1 LTTQNETQALT
12 TPSRKTGELKP
23 LGTPSGEKPSGEPN
37 ARAKRPAVES
47 VHFGALLIA
56 RGIITPQQLDHALE
70 VQAKSPFL
78 RIGEILLGLGY
89 LSFTHLKNTLEDQY
103 NDVKLGQ
110 LLLDMRLITMPYL
123 EAALEVQE
131 RTGEK
136 LGPILLA
143 LGALTEKQLYQ
154 ALSLQA

>member
-1 LTTQNETQALT
+1 MTQDEPMALT
-12 TPSRKTGELKP
+12 TRPSTGDLH
-23 LGTPSGEKPSGEPN
+23 LTPSGDAKGVEKP

-47 VHFGALLIA
+47 IHFGALLIA
-56 RGIITPQQLDHALE
+56 RGIITPQQLSHALE
-70 VQAKSPFL
+70 LQAESPFL

-143 LGALTEKQLYQ
+143 LEALTEKQLYQ
-154 ALSLQA
+154 ALSHQL

>member
-1 LTTQNETQALT
+1 MTKQDLIPADRTPRGRRSPEPAHAALGA
-12 TPSRKTGELKP
+12 P
-23 LGTPSGEKPSGEPN
+23 
-37 ARAKRPAVES
+37 RPDAPHPGAPRPRVES

-56 RGIITPQQLDHALE
+56 RGLISPKQLEHALSI
-70 VQAKSPFL
+70 QAESPFL

-103 NDVKLGQ
+103 HDVRLGQ
-110 LLLDMRLITMPYL
+110 LLLSMRLVTMPYL

-143 LGALTEKQLYQ
+143 LGALTENQLYQ
-154 ALSLQA
+154 ALSSQGA

>member
-1 LTTQNETQALT
+1 MRHDALT
-12 TPSRKTGELKP
+12 MQDESLALTAAPQG
-23 LGTPSGEKPSGEPN
+23 GTLQPDDAAQRNG
-37 ARAKRPAVES
+37 KRPAVES

-70 VQAKSPFL
+70 FQAKSPFL

>member
-1 LTTQNETQALT
+1 MTTQDESKA
-12 TPSRKTGELKP
+12 PHRRTGEL
-23 LGTPSGEKPSGEPN
+23 TPIPTHGAAPSSPSD
-37 ARAKRPAVES
+37 APRKRPAVES

-56 RGIITPQQLDHALE
+56 RGIITPEQLDHALQF
-70 VQAKSPFL
+70 QADSPFL

-89 LSFTHLKNTLEDQY
+89 ISFTHLKNTLEDQY

-154 ALSLQA
+154 ALATQA

>member
-1 LTTQNETQALT
+1 MTALSI
-12 TPSRKTGELKP
+12 PSQPGP
-23 LGTPSGEKPSGEPN
+23 
-37 ARAKRPAVES
+37 ARPAVES

-56 RGIITPQQLDHALE
+56 RGIITPRQLEHALE
-70 VQAKSPFL
+70 FQAESPFL

-103 NDVKLGQ
+103 HDVQLGQ
-110 LLLDMRLITMPYL
+110 LLLEMRLVTMPYL

-154 ALSLQA
+154 ALSLKGA

>member
-1 LTTQNETQALT
+1 MTQTPPEALPA
-12 TPSRKTGELKP
+12 PSAEPPKP
-23 LGTPSGEKPSGEPN
+23 
-37 ARAKRPAVES
+37 ARRAQVES

-56 RGIITPQQLDHALE
+56 RGIISPAQLEHALA
-70 VQAKSPFL
+70 VQAESPFL

-89 LSFTHLKNTLEDQY
+89 LSFSVLKGTLEDQY
-103 NDVKLGQ
+103 HDVRLGQ
-110 LLLDMRLITMPYL
+110 LLLELRLVTMPYL

-143 LGALTEKQLYQ
+143 LGALTESQLYQ
-154 ALSLQA
+154 ALALQDS